1 MSKKKSKKIELKL
14 YLNKEVYSI
23 LNDLASANEM
33 PTVYTVHQLLMD
45 TIKGKKTLDYKT
57 LYPHRR

>member
-33 PTVYTVHQLLMD
+33 PTVYTVYQLLMD